1 MLAIILAI
9 SLFNLTDTIS
19 IKGTQNSKQDNP
31 IIISPFI
38 DFSYDVSPTPWDYYP
53 DYYEYSR
60 NSPNLSLGV
69 NFYRRPLYI
78 QLQLANCLNGL
89 TDNGDFFGIA
99 KLGIVEEIIKNG
111 YVEMNFSYTDNFAQ
125 YFDYNSYS
133 GHSYSGSIG
142 YYHMFIPIDTLTSTY
157 FSGGVNL
164 GFINNQYWDPYWY
177 YYPYQKNQTN
187 FFTAVEFAWLTR
199 YIRPYLAF
207 GIINAVDDYNYIYPR
222 NSGFFSIGIQA
233 YLTNILPYFSGSP
246 TKLTYYKRNVPWWDP
261 HVYKPNIYLY
271 PETITQVKVTL
282 KPNKDCKIIASVP
295 EHKNGWNVLVDQNG
309 VIDNQFEYLFYEG
322 KIKNVPDGFG
332 WSVACAE
339 LWQFLPGKM
348 TEYGFNEKE
357 IKDFVDYW
365 QEHLPKSEFYEIMP
379 VINQEIEKEFALAI
393 EPKPEAVL
401 RVWFYINPTN
411 SKKDLSPPSIPKFE
425 RKGFT
430 VIEWGVLL
438 K

>member
-1 MLAIILAI
+1 MSFRLLAVAI
-9 SLFNLTDTIS
+9 CVVIFLSRSDA
-19 IKGTQNSKQDNP
+19 KQDKP

-38 DFSYDVSPTPWDYYP
+38 DFSYDVSPAPWDYYP

-60 NSPNLSLGV
+60 NGSNLSLGM

-78 QLQLANCLNGL
+78 QLQLANYLNGI
-89 TDNGDFFGIA
+89 TENGDFFGIA
-99 KLGIVEEIIKNG
+99 KVGMVEEIIKNG
-111 YVEMNFSYTDNFAQ
+111 YVEMNFSYTDNFAR
-125 YFDYNSYS
+125 YS
-133 GHSYSGSIG
+133 GYNSYSGSIG
-142 YYHMFIPIDTLTSTY
+142 YYHLFIPTDTLTSVY
-157 FSGGVNL
+157 FSGGVNF
-164 GFINNQYWDPYWY
+164 GFINNQDWDPFRY
-177 YYPYQKNQTN
+177 YYPYQQNQTN
-187 FFTAVEFAWLTR
+187 FFTVAEFAWLTR

-207 GIINAVDDYNYIYPR
+207 GIINAVDDYNDIYPR

-233 YLTNILPYFSGSP
+233 YVTNILPYFSGNP
-246 TKLTYYKRNVPWWDP
+246 TKLTFYKRHDWWGP
-261 HVYKPNIYLY
+261 IVEKPNIYLY

-282 KPNKDCKIIASVP
+282 KPNKDCKIIASIP

-322 KIKNVPDGFG
+322 KIKNVPDGSG
-332 WSVACAE
+332 WSVACSE

-379 VINQEIEKEFALAI
+379 VINQEIEKEFALVI

-411 SKKDLSPPSIPKFE
+411 NKKDLSTPSIPKFE

>member
-1 MLAIILAI
+1 MLAIILVI
-9 SLFNLTDTIS
+9 SLLNLTDTIS
-19 IKGTQNSKQDNP
+19 IKGTQNSKQNNS

-38 DFSYDVSPTPWDYYP
+38 DFSYDVNPTRWTYYR
-53 DYYEYSR
+53 DDYEY
-60 NSPNLSLGV
+60 NGPNLSLGM
-69 NFYRRPLYI
+69 NFYRRPLYF
-78 QLQLANCLNGL
+78 QLQLANCLNGV
-89 TDNGDFFGIA
+89 TDSGDFFGIA

-111 YVEMNFSYTDNFAQ
+111 YAEMNFSYTDNLSQ
-125 YFDYNSYS
+125 YPNYHSCSDN
-133 GHSYSGSIG
+133 SYSGSIG
-142 YYHMFIPIDTLTSTY
+142 YYHLFIPTDTLTSTY

-164 GFINNQYWDPYWY
+164 GFNYNQYWDPYGDYY
-177 YYPYQKNQTN
+177 YYPYQKIPTN
-187 FFTAVEFAWLTR
+187 FFTVAEFAWLTR

-207 GIINAVDDYNYIYPR
+207 GIVNTVDDYYDIYPR

-233 YLTNILPYFSGSP
+233 YLTKILPYFSGNP
-246 TKLTYYKRNVPWWDP
+246 TKLAYYKRNVWWNLFIE
-261 HVYKPNIYLY
+261 KPNIYLY

-282 KPNKDCKIIASVP
+282 KPNKDCKIIASIP

-322 KIKNVPDGFG
+322 KIKDVPDGSG
-332 WSVACAE
+332 WSVDASE
-339 LWQFLPGKM
+339 LWQFLPEKM

-365 QEHLPKSEFYEIMP
+365 QEHLPKSEFYEIIP
-379 VINQEIEKEFALAI
+379 VINQEIEKEFALI
-393 EPKPEAVL
+393 IDPKPEAVM

-411 SKKDLSPPSIPKFE
+411 SKKDLPTPSIPKFE